1 MHELIL
7 QQRGCSCFVAYNKQ
21 QSPNAFGCVVQVIP
35 LLSVLE
41 DIVQRRIRGGV
52 DAAVLPKGVRLVWT
66 SREREEFTL
75 LSESIM
81 AAAWYVVH
89 DT

>member
-1 MHELIL
+1 MADASLCL
-7 QQRGCSCFVAYNKQ
+7 
-21 QSPNAFGCVVQVIP
+21 QVIP

-52 DAAVLPKGVRLVWT
+52 HAACLPKGARLVWT

-75 LSESIM
+75 ISESIM
-81 AAAWYVVH
+81 AAARYATTSLTLARVLDPAGICDAKLSVFL
-89 DT
+89 

>member
-1 MHELIL
+1 MAGACLCL
-7 QQRGCSCFVAYNKQ
+7 
-21 QSPNAFGCVVQVIP
+21 QVIP

-52 DAAVLPKGVRLVWT
+52 DAACLPKGVRLVWT

-75 LSESIM
+75 ISESIM
-81 AAAWYVVH
+81 AAARYY
-89 DT
+89 